1 MLASVLALL
10 LPLMV
15 LSGLAPTSPVAAS
28 GTVRS
33 LPLSSLALRLQ
44 FERASVMRDETGQAI
59 AIFGI
64 PGSEARMVFI
74 AVDRQRALPDGFQP
88 PDLVRFGGR
97 YVRALARTDLAAMM
111 ETAASDGVELAPI
124 SIYRPPE
131 EQSLAFEAA
140 VWQAMARSN
149 GGLDRAEAESR
160 MARFVAPPGHSQ
172 HQLGT
177 AVDFSSREI
186 NYALQPRFEETA
198 AGRWLATHAW
208 QFGFV
213 LSYSR
218 HGEER
223 SGYAFEPWHY
233 RWIGRDLAAVM
244 HREGYE
250 NHPTLIA
257 DDFLRATE
265 EILTFER
272 VP

>member
-1 MLASVLALL
+1 MLASALALL
-10 LPLMV
+10 LPL
-15 LSGLAPTSPVAAS
+15 LLLITPAGLVPGFAQDTA
-28 GTVRS
+28 RNQ
-33 LPLSSLALRLQ
+33 PLSSLALRLQ
-44 FERASVMRDETGQAI
+44 FERSSILRDETGRAV
-59 AIFGI
+59 AIFGV
-64 PGSEARMVFI
+64 PTSEARMVFI
-74 AVDRQRALPDGFQP
+74 AVDRQRALPNGYTP
-88 PDLVRFGGR
+88 PDLVRMGGR
-97 YVRALARTDLAAMM
+97 YVRALARPDLNAMI
-111 ETAASDGVELAPI
+111 ERAGTDGVELAAI
-124 SIYRPPE
+124 SAYRPPE

-149 GGLDRAEAESR
+149 GELSRPEAEAR

-177 AVDFSSREI
+177 AVDFSSWEI
-186 NYALQPRFEETA
+186 NYALQPRFEETN
-198 AGRWLATHAW
+198 AGRWLAANAW

-250 NHPTLIA
+250 DHPTLIA

-265 EILTFER
+265 EILTVES